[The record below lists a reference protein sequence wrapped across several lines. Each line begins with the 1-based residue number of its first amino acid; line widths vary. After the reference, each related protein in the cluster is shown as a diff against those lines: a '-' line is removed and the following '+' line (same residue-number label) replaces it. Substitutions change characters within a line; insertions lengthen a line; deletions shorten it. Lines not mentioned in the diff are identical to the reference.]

1 MVPTPIISSTN
12 GSTYSKVVSK
22 RIISSFAQRVT
33 RNENIA
39 KKTNSWRFGRPV
51 AQKWSTIVPK
61 LAMCALSET
70 LRRVGAL
77 NGTPR
82 QGH

>member
-22 RIISSFAQRVT
+22 RTISSFAQRVT

-39 KKTNSWRFGRPV
+39 KKQTVGDLGAPWPKNGRQWYLNLPFV
-51 AQKWSTIVPK
+51 L
-61 LAMCALSET
+61 LARPSVGLAL
-70 LRRVGAL
+70 
-77 NGTPR
+77 
-82 QGH
+82 